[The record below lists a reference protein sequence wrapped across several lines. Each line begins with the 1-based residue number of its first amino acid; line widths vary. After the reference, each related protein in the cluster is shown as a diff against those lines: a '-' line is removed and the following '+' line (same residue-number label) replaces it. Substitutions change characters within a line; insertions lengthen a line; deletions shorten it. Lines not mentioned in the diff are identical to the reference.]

1 MATQLGFSEFNNNE
15 NMNNIERQNKRKNK
29 TLKKKSKPPSKKVT
43 QFLNSM
49 QLEADDDEDDTQE
62 LGDFNPPTHPELTSM
77 PVDKEENNIQ
87 PSTSE
92 NNYRNYNNLED
103 QLKENFN
110 NYVPYFTDANKGLN
124 PPDNKLME
132 KLNYMIHLLEE
143 NKDEKTD
150 TVTEELILYMFLGVF
165 VIYIVDSFAR
175 VGKYTR

>member
-1 MATQLGFSEFNNNE
+1 
-15 NMNNIERQNKRKNK
+15 
-29 TLKKKSKPPSKKVT
+29 
-43 QFLNSM
+43 
-49 QLEADDDEDDTQE
+49 
-62 LGDFNPPTHPELTSM
+62 M

-87 PSTSE
+87 PNASE

-150 TVTEELILYMFLGVF
+150 TVTE
-165 VIYIVDSFAR
+165 D
-175 VGKYTR
+175 

>member
-15 NMNNIERQNKRKNK
+15 NINNIERQNKRKNK

-49 QLEADDDEDDTQE
+49 QLEADDEDDNE
-62 LGDFNPPTHPELTSM
+62 DMGDFNPPSPPELTSM

-87 PSTSE
+87 PNASE

-143 NKDEKTD
+143 SKDEKTD